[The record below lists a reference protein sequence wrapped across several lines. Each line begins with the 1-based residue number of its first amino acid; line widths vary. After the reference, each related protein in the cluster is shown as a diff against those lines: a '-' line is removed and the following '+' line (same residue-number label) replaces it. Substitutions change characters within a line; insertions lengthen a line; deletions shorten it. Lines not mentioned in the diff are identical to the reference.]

1 MEIIVIKEV
10 IKMEKLI
17 FRKLLQKIQFGK
29 ASPQLYNGAWS
40 YIKIGNKQKKIRI
53 FDCVIKKGLKK
64 KISTNFFQ
72 IKNKIYLKTL
82 DYPIL
87 VKKYKI
93 A

>member
-17 FRKLLQKIQFGK
+17 FSKTTSENVYNFVRALS
-29 ASPQLYNGAWS
+29 SPYNGAWS

-64 KISTNFFQ
+64 KISTNFF
-72 IKNKIYLKTL
+72 KLKTKS
-82 DYPIL
+82 I
-87 VKKYKI
+87 
-93 A
+93 